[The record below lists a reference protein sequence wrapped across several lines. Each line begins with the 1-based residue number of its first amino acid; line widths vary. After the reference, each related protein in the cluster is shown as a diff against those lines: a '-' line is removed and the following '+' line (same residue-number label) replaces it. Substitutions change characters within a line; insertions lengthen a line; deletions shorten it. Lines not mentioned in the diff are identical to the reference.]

1 MGQKTKKVVTFVHQ
15 KMKPTPNLMKL
26 KILFVIN
33 PISGIGKQK
42 TVEKLIDTHLNKERF
57 VPEICYT
64 QYAGHAIEI
73 ARQAVGK
80 YDIVTAIGGDG
91 SINETASQLVGTETA
106 LAVIPCG
113 SGNGFARTLNIPL
126 KPEDAVKHL
135 NTADFK
141 TIDTCTVN
149 DKFFISIAGTGFDSV
164 VAAKYE
170 QMPGRGFKT
179 YFKAGFGS
187 FFNYKEDEYT
197 LLYNGIERTERAFL
211 ITACNSTQYGYNFRI
226 APQAV
231 LDDGLLDVAIVRRP
245 PLWRIPYTAA
255 GIMLGRAH
263 RSKYIDIVR
272 CPSITI
278 KGSTSG
284 YINLDGET
292 VECKGD
298 LVFKVAGK
306 VKFFG

>member
-1 MGQKTKKVVTFVHQ
+1 MD
-15 KMKPTPNLMKL
+15 NKL
-26 KILFVIN
+26 KILFIVN
-33 PISGIGKQK
+33 PISGIGRQK
-42 TVEKLIDTHLNKERF
+42 KIEQLIDLNLNKERF

-73 ARQAVGK
+73 ARQAVGN

-126 KPEDAVKHL
+126 KPEEAVKHL
-135 NTADFK
+135 NTADLK

-187 FFNYKEDEYT
+187 FFKYQQDEYT
-197 LLYNGIERTERAFL
+197 LLYNGIERKERAFL

-231 LDDGLLDVAIVRRP
+231 LDDGLIDVAIVRRP
-245 PLWRIPYTAA
+245 PIWRIPYTAA

-263 RSKYIDIVR
+263 KSKYIDIVR

-298 LVFKVAGK
+298 LTFKVAGK